1 MAIDPTRTLSAPA
14 YGPTATENTLQPDS
28 GAFAALL
35 KEDSPEET
43 LGKITH
49 RGVQSLMEW
58 KIEQLKKKI
67 TEEVMAAKGI
77 SEADLNAMPPEE
89 RAAALEMIM
98 REVQE
103 QLKQAM
109 NEQMKREKKIDMGFA
124 PGAKPFTD
132 TVLDQLLAAQE
143 TADSASSA

>member
-1 MAIDPTRTLSAPA
+1 MVIDATHTLSDPA
-14 YGPTATENTLQPDS
+14 YGRAATENALQTDA

-43 LGKITH
+43 LSAITH

-77 SEADLNAMPPEE
+77 SEADLNGMPPEE

-109 NEQMKREKKIDMGFA
+109 NEQMKREKKIDMGFT
-124 PGAKPFTD
+124 PGATPFTN

-143 TADSASSA
+143 TASSASSA